1 MKKLCNYMQ
10 ATAQNIKPKENK
22 FRYPELDSLRG
33 IAVLSVMLYHYTF
46 AYDFHYKLLS
56 PNKFY
61 LAHGNLAVHLF
72 FIISGFVIFLT
83 LEKSKN
89 KADFPVSRFSRLY
102 PAYWASMFVT
112 ILVVTL
118 LPVPT
123 LGNYTLKEIG
133 LNITMFQGFTK
144 VRLIDQVYWTL
155 KMELTFYII
164 MYVLFLNK
172 VLKKIEWICVLWLAF
187 SLVSS
192 LWNIPLKK
200 YFDVLFILE
209 YAPLFIAGINFYRIK
224 NNGSTVLNHV
234 IIIASFL
241 LECKWLLM
249 HPDEN
254 YGSVAILAVIYG
266 IFYLFTYQKLSW
278 LNNRVLLF
286 LGTISY
292 SLYLLHNV
300 IGYSIIY
307 RVRQYTDIQAIYVIV
322 PMIFSI
328 SIATLM
334 TFFIEKPAIK
344 FIRNSYKK
352 SSTKQIAYPDP
363 LANEVIN

>member
-1 MKKLCNYMQ
+1 MKT
-10 ATAQNIKPKENK
+10 AAQNINPKENK
-22 FRYPELDSLRG
+22 FRYPELDALRG

-61 LAHGNLAVHLF
+61 LAHGNLAVPLF
-72 FIISGFVIFLT
+72 FVISGFVIFLT
-83 LEKSKN
+83 LERSKT
-89 KADFPVSRFSRLY
+89 KTDFVVSRFSRLY
-102 PAYWASMFVT
+102 PTYWSSMFVT

-133 LNITMFQGFTK
+133 INLTMFQGFTK

-164 MYVLFLNK
+164 MYILFLNK
-172 VLKKIEWICVLWLAF
+172 ALKKIEWICVFWLAF

-192 LWNIPLKK
+192 LWRIPLKK

-209 YAPLFIAGINFYRIK
+209 YAPMFIAGINFYRIK
-224 NNGSTVLNHV
+224 NNGPTVLNHV

-241 LECKWLLM
+241 LECKWLLL

-254 YGSVAILAVIYG
+254 YGSLAILAVIYAV
-266 IFYLFTYQKLSW
+266 FYLFTYQKLSW
-278 LNNRVLLF
+278 LSNRMLLF

-307 RVRQYTDIQAIYVIV
+307 RIRQYTDVQAIYVIV

-334 TFFIEKPAIK
+334 TFYIEKPAIK
-344 FIRNSYKK
+344 FIRSSYKK
-352 SSTKQIAYPDP
+352 WSTRKTAYKPEP
-363 LANEVIN
+363 LVNEVVS

>member
-1 MKKLCNYMQ
+1 MQ
-10 ATAQNIKPKENK
+10 AAAQNIKPKERR

-56 PNKFY
+56 PGKFY
-61 LAHGNLAVHLF
+61 LAHGNLAVPLF
-72 FIISGFVIFLT
+72 FVISGFVIFLT
-83 LEKSKN
+83 LERSKT
-89 KADFPVSRFSRLY
+89 KTDFVVSRFSRLY
-102 PAYWASMFVT
+102 PTYWASMFIT
-112 ILVVTL
+112 ILFVTL
-118 LPVPT
+118 LPVPA
-123 LGNYTLKEIG
+123 LGNYTFKEIG
-133 LNITMFQGFTK
+133 LNLTMFQGFTK

-172 VLKKIEWICVLWLAF
+172 ALKKIEWICVLWLVF

-192 LWNIPLKK
+192 LLSIPLKK
-200 YFDVLFILE
+200 YVDVLFILE

-224 NNGSTVLNHV
+224 TEGSTVLNH
-234 IIIASFL
+234 IIIAASFL

-254 YGSVAILAVIYG
+254 YGSVAILAIIYL

-307 RVRQYTDIQAIYVIV
+307 RLRQYTDVQTLYVLV
-322 PMIFSI
+322 PLIFSI

-334 TFFIEKPAIK
+334 TFYIEKPAIK
-344 FIRNSYKK
+344 FIRNRYKK
-352 SSTKQIAYPDP
+352 WSTKKVAYEPEP
-363 LANEVIN
+363 LINEIVG